1 MKINIVTWRMGARA
15 DLKELEKTNEN
26 NWRNSMKLTSR
37 IKINNSVKVTSMIIM
52 PLQIVFLTI
61 IMSYRQS

>member
-52 PLQIVFLTI
+52 PL
-61 IMSYRQS
+61 